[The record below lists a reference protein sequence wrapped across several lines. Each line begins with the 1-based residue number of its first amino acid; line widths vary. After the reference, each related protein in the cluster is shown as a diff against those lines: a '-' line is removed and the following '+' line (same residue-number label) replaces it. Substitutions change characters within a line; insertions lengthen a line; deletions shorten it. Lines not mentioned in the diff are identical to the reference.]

1 MCTYFTCHAI
11 CHMPQLCLSIW
22 WLRGA
27 AFSRH
32 IIPCIEILSR
42 SYKYN
47 LLLLISFLLF
57 RKNSCLC
64 LRPQGTGHNLT
75 STGYGAGWGWGSM
88 PEINQEYAISG
99 KSLLLEI
106 TYDESS
112 FVLNGT
118 GYYYVLSYLTRTYS
132 MSIKQV
138 SDTISARDYR

>member
-1 MCTYFTCHAI
+1 
-11 CHMPQLCLSIW
+11 
-22 WLRGA
+22 
-27 AFSRH
+27 
-32 IIPCIEILSR
+32 
-42 SYKYN
+42 
-47 LLLLISFLLF
+47 
-57 RKNSCLC
+57 
-64 LRPQGTGHNLT
+64 
-75 STGYGAGWGWGSM
+75 M